1 MGYRLYGWRQT
12 GSMAVEA
19 ALDEAAV
26 AHTFIP
32 VSRKT
37 DENLTPDYTAINPRQ
52 QLPALVA
59 PDGTVI
65 TEGPAILVHI
75 ADAHPQAHLIPAP
88 GSTARARHDRWL
100 AYLHANVYE
109 AMLREAY
116 PDRYTDDPDG
126 AAGVKAAATAYVER
140 HFEILEGQL
149 GPGPFAFGDRMQML
163 DIYLWMLCWWADADW
178 LAVACPGIFRLREAA
193 QARPALAAVWAR
205 HFG

>member
-19 ALDEAAV
+19 ALDTAGI
-26 AHTFIP
+26 AHDFVP

-37 DENLTPDYTAINPRQ
+37 DANLAPDFTAINPRQ

-65 TEGPAILVHI
+65 TEGPAILSHL
-75 ADAHPQAHLIPAP
+75 ADAHPEAGLIPPP
-88 GSTARARHDRWL
+88 GSTARARHDRWM

-109 AMLREAY
+109 AMLRELNPA
-116 PDRYTDDPDG
+116 RYTDDPDG
-126 AAGVKAAATAYVER
+126 AAPVKTAATAYVER

-149 GPGPFAFGDRMQML
+149 GPGPFLLGDRMQMV
-163 DIYLWMLCWWADADW
+163 DIYLWMLCWWVDADW
-178 LAVACPGIFRLREAA
+178 LAVTCPGIFHLRDAA
-193 QARPALAAVWAR
+193 QSRPALAAVWSR